1 MDLFSLR
8 VHPAAELFP
17 LMKGDELRELADD
30 IRKNGLRAPIV
41 VLDEM
46 GERWVLDGRNRLR
59 ACQMAEVEPQHT
71 MWQGAD
77 PVAYVT
83 SANLRRR
90 QLRDSQLAILAVAIE
105 KLYSDET
112 GKPEKAGQ
120 GADGAKGPGKK
131 ETPEVEP
138 SDGTE
143 TEARKPRAKAAA
155 QVGVSPSLVQRA
167 KKVVDQAAPE
177 VTAAVQ
183 AGKLTITDA
192 VRIVDRPQ
200 EEQAELVARVEAGE
214 ARTLSQALAKS
225 APPAAVS
232 PNAAVDSVWKRVM
245 KLSRGELAELHR
257 RLGEFLE
264 NPTESA

>member
-30 IRKNGLRAPIV
+30 IRRNGLRTPIV
-41 VLDEM
+41 VLDKL
-46 GERWVLDGRNRLR
+46 GEQWVLDGRNRLR
-59 ACQMAEVEPQHT
+59 ACQMAEVEPKHT
-71 MWQGAD
+71 VWLGSD

-105 KLYSDET
+105 KLYSHET
-112 GKPEKAGQ
+112 SNPEKAGN
-120 GADGAKGPGKK
+120 GADSPGQK
-131 ETPEVEP
+131 ENPPGDPAE
-138 SDGTE
+138 GIE
-143 TEARKPRAKAAA
+143 TEGRRPRAKAAA

-167 KKVVDQAAPE
+167 KKVVDQAAPQ

-200 EEQAELVARVEAGE
+200 EEQAALVARVEAGE
-214 ARTLSQALAKS
+214 AKTLSQALAKS
-225 APPAAVS
+225 THPAAPS
-232 PNAAVDSVWKRVM
+232 PDAAVDSAWKRVM
-245 KLSRGELAELHR
+245 KLSRRELVELHR
-257 RLGEFLE
+257 RLGDFLE
-264 NPTESA
+264 NTTD

>member
-1 MDLFSLR
+1 
-8 VHPAAELFP
+8 
-17 LMKGDELRELADD
+17 MKGDELRELADD

-41 VLDEM
+41 VLDNA

-59 ACQMAEVEPQHT
+59 ACQMAEVEPEHIV
-71 MWQGAD
+71 WQGTD

-105 KLYSDET
+105 KLYSDDA
-112 GKPEKAGQ
+112 GKPEKAGN
-120 GADGAKGPGKK
+120 GADNAGSTGKK
-131 ETPEVEP
+131 ETPQADRAE
-138 SDGTE
+138 GME
-143 TEARKPRAKAAA
+143 TEARRPRAKAAA
-155 QVGVSPSLVQRA
+155 QVGVSTSLVQRA

-214 ARTLSQALAKS
+214 AKTLSQALAKS
-225 APPAAVS
+225 TQPAVAS
-232 PNAAVDSVWKRVM
+232 PDAAVDSVWKRVM

-257 RLGEFLE
+257 RLGDFLE
-264 NPTESA
+264 NATEK